1 MYWQVGIIG
10 LACCLLGIYLFVK
23 NVFEENKSIFNAI
36 MFMILGV
43 FLISWATAIYY
54 GWVQ

>member
-10 LACCLLGIYLFVK
+10 LLCCLLGIYLFVK
-23 NVFEENKSIFNAI
+23 NAFEENKSVFNAI

-43 FLISWATAIYY
+43 FLITWATAIFY
-54 GWVQ
+54 GWVK